1 MKTQAIK
8 SSWSLDERL
17 SGSHFGLIALDC
29 DQTVERDFINM
40 KPAELSFYTTR
51 VLYAEENSLE
61 NLKLMGTRLGEAASL
76 ILPTETLSCI
86 AYGCTSATV
95 ALGYDAVA
103 RQINQSQPDIPV
115 VTPMTAAF
123 MAFEHLGISK
133 LSLLTPYHQNVSDLM
148 AGYVIDH
155 GYSVLNSHS
164 FLLQNSS
171 DLQRLS
177 VDSIL
182 AGARETCHKDADAL
196 FIACTGIRAL
206 ELVEQLEEALQKP
219 VLTSNQ
225 CMFWECLRHCGYS
238 GSISGFGKLMRH
250 I

>member
-1 MKTQAIK
+1 MKTQAITSDWHLD
-8 SSWSLDERL
+8 SSPPGR
-17 SGSHFGLIALDC
+17 HFGLIALDG
-29 DQTVERDFINM
+29 DQTIERDFINM
-40 KPAELSFYTTR
+40 KPEEVSFYTTR
-51 VLYAEENSLE
+51 VLYAEENTLE
-61 NLKLMGTRLGEAASL
+61 NLKTMGARLSGAASL
-76 ILPTETLSCI
+76 ILPTEKLDCI

-95 ALGYDAVA
+95 ALGYDEVA
-103 RQINQSQPDIPV
+103 RQINQSRPDTPV

-123 MAFEHLGISK
+123 MAFEHLGISR

-177 VDSIL
+177 LDSIL
-182 AGARETCHKDADAL
+182 AGAKETCHKDADAL

-206 ELVEQLEEALQKP
+206 ELVELLEEALQKP